1 MPIGDQLAEISRNDI
16 VASAV
21 KVAPPVSVTGATLL
35 GYPIADWALWA
46 TLLYTL
52 LQIVFLLKD
61 KLFTHRKPKRHSK
74 SANTD

>member
-52 LQIVFLLKD
+52 LQIAVLIRD
-61 KLFTHRKPKRHSK
+61 KFINRHGK
-74 SANTD
+74 HKK